1 MPVPRRLVTERLV
14 LRPWEPRDAP
24 LLKAAVESSLPE
36 LRPWMPWAEAY
47 PQPVERIEER
57 IAENGRKFDAGE
69 DYTIGILN
77 ADESEALGGTGLHP
91 RVGPDAVE
99 IGYWIRSD
107 VTGRGIATE
116 AAGALTRAA
125 FEHLLVRRV
134 EIRCDPKNE
143 RSAAVPRR
151 LGYRL
156 REILIGDGEN
166 PDGSPR
172 DTLVWETTR
181 EEFLNRPRRPD

>member
-24 LLKAAVESSLPE
+24 LLKAAVESSLTE
-36 LRPWMPWAEAY
+36 LRPWMPWAAAY
-47 PQPVERIEER
+47 PQPLERIEEH

-77 ADESEALGGTGLHP
+77 ADESEALGSTGLHP

-107 VTGRGIATE
+107 VTGRGIAAE
-116 AAGALTRAA
+116 AAEALTRVA
-125 FEHLLVRRV
+125 FEHLGVRRV
-134 EIRCDPKNE
+134 EIRCDPENV
-143 RSAAVPRR
+143 RSSAIPLR

-156 REILIGDGEN
+156 REILVGDGEKT
-166 PDGSPR
+166 DGAPR
-172 DTLVWETTR
+172 DTMVWEMTR
-181 EEFLNRPRRPD
+181 EEFPEGLA